1 MPNAGRKNAPRV
13 RIRDLVTHLKPKL
26 APFLSRA
33 YDPDTDAR
41 SLRVRRDQRHGA
53 KARTHAVHR
62 REGSGCRQAS
72 RHQPGRCRYASTNR
86 TRRECV
92 VPLSS
97 DVSSIRLRS
106 QIRDF
111 GGEGVS
117 QSPLKDKVFSTFLDQ
132 NPPSE
137 LPPKME
143 FRLRQN
149 CPAQWPVIDNTAIKR
164 LAKGKLPSHRS
175 A

>member
-1 MPNAGRKNAPRV
+1 MAGAVAMTREVEAKQARSAGREMLGKIPDPFASGGTSAMERKRELTRFTGGKV
-13 RIRDLVTHLKPKL
+13 VVVGKRL
-26 APFLSRA
+26 AI
-33 YDPDTDAR
+33 
-41 SLRVRRDQRHGA
+41 SL
-53 KARTHAVHR
+53 
-62 REGSGCRQAS
+62 E
-72 RHQPGRCRYASTNR
+72 RCRYASTNR

-92 VPLSS
+92 APLSS
-97 DVSSIRLRS
+97 DVSSIRSRS